1 MTKKLC
7 TALLVLLT
15 LSAVTC
21 FAFADGG
28 VRLDDGAGL
37 LSVSEKEML
46 LNKLDEIS
54 ARQNVDIVVVTVDN
68 LGGEDIRDYADDY
81 FDYNGFGNEPK
92 RGGALLLVAM
102 DESEMWIYTSEYC
115 ITALTDAGIDY
126 ICDEVA
132 EPLSDGEYFDAFNT
146 FARLCDEFITQA
158 DSGKPFDRES
168 LPHEPLS
175 IAAFFV
181 CLAVGAVIGGITVMA
196 MKSELKSVRYKAEAN
211 SYVRS
216 GSFNLTQ
223 SRDMFLYRNVSRRKR
238 PESTGGGRS
247 GGSSVHVGSS
257 GRSHGG
263 GGRSF

>member
-1 MTKKLC
+1 MIRKLC
-7 TALLVLLT
+7 VVFLVLLT

-21 FAFADGG
+21 LAFADGG

-37 LSVSEKEML
+37 LTVSEKEML

-68 LGGEDIRDYADDY
+68 LGGEDITDYADDY
-81 FDYNGFGNEPK
+81 FDYNGFGNKPL

-102 DESEMWIYTSEYC
+102 DESEMWISTSEYC
-115 ITALTDAGIDY
+115 IKALTDAGIDY
-126 ICDEVA
+126 ILDEIEGA
-132 EPLSDGEYFDAFNT
+132 LSDGKYFDAFDT
-146 FARLCDEFITQA
+146 FAHLCDEFITQA
-158 DSGKPFDRES
+158 DSGRPYDRDN

-175 IAAFFV
+175 IVAFFV
-181 CLAVGAVIGGITVMA
+181 CLAVGAAIGGLTVLS
-196 MKSELKSVRYKAEAN
+196 MKNELKSVRFKTEAN
-211 SYVRS
+211 SYVRC

-223 SRDMFLYRNVSRRKR
+223 SRDMFLYRHVSRRKR